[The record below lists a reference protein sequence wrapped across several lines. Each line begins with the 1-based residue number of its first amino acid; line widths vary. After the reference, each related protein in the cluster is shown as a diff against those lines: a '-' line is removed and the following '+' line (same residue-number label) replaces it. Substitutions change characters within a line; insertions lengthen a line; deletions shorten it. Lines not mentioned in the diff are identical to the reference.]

1 MSAASVLI
9 LFHFVLC
16 QHSEN
21 SPRDPATVAYAK
33 VFAAHHGW
41 AVRKTCSCCKNV
53 CPLSKA
59 QLLKKLNKHEASVMT
74 YMQTYIRSSG
84 PVIMYVEELYNSRQ
98 NGDRLSS
105 SAGSATRPSDLP
117 DRSLALPVYPSVCSD
132 ALIAQTLRDPA
143 IVAYAKVFVAH
154 HGWAV
159 WKACSYY
166 RNVCPSVKSTAIEEA
181 K

>member
-1 MSAASVLI
+1 MLIASCTLITLQLGACVVVAQDLYETSKSISTLNNLLELDIQQDRVKQGGSHSRNLLRVKRGLDMVKVLFEHI
-9 LFHFVLC
+9 LEKD
-16 QHSEN
+16 EN

-98 NGDRLSS
+98 NGDRLVRTGASW
-105 SAGSATRPSDLP
+105 
-117 DRSLALPVYPSVCSD
+117 C
-132 ALIAQTLRDPA
+132 
-143 IVAYAKVFVAH
+143 
-154 HGWAV
+154 
-159 WKACSYY
+159 
-166 RNVCPSVKSTAIEEA
+166 
-181 K
+181 